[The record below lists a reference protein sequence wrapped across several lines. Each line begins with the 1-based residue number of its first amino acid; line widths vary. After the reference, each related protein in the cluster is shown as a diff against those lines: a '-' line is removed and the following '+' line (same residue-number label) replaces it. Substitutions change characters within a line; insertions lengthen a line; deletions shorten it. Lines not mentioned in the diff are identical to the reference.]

1 MFDTLTA
8 LKVRGITRC
17 TQMRIALNRPAD
29 RQGGFCGELSFSLMW
44 NNDHFVFIRFPSTRR
59 REPLFPSCG

>member
-17 TQMRIALNRPAD
+17 AQMRIALNRPAIG
-29 RQGGFCGELSFSLMW
+29 RAVFVENHHLVGCG
-44 NNDHFVFIRFPSTRR
+44 V
-59 REPLFPSCG
+59 